1 MKFIFTLLFAFVMSA
16 AIFRS
21 EMETGSGDRPVMEN
35 LVNNLE
41 NLIEHFQPTQEL
53 LRRKRQISIEERCKR
68 CEKRIKNHKPCS
80 FGRYCGI
87 IVQ

>member
-1 MKFIFTLLFAFVMSA
+1 MKFIFTLLFASVLST

-21 EMETGSGDRPVMEN
+21 KMETGSGDRPVMD
-35 LVNNLE
+35 LVKNLE
-41 NLIEHFQPTQEL
+41 TLIENFQPTQEL
-53 LRRKRQISIEERCKR
+53 LRGKRQISMLERCKR